1 MKHPFIPTYLAK
13 KLRNV
18 SENMEKKEHYESL
31 TGMRCGGALLPGH
44 AQDTTRCI
52 HLVAHSLPKYMS
64 QRNRGR
70 DEVGVMCD
78 CVYHSILCGKRKSK
92 ATWLH
97 LAREINK

>member
-1 MKHPFIPTYLAK
+1 MAK

-31 TGMRCGGALLPGH
+31 TGMRRGGALLPGR
-44 AQDTTRCI
+44 AQDTARCI
-52 HLVAHSLPKYMS
+52 HPVAHSLPKYMS
-64 QRNRGR
+64 QRNRDR
-70 DEVGVMCD
+70 DKVGVRYD
-78 CVYHSILCGKRKSK
+78 CVYHSILCGKRKLK